1 MYRGTSKNTARICLK
16 LFLIG
21 ILCFNLFAEENTASE
36 KKGVEKSAAAP
47 VVVISPLAVKDYLVT
62 PGDVYRLGY
71 MVYNN
76 SVVFDIA
83 IDSSYNV
90 RISNLAVINIEGK
103 TYIEFKKM
111 VESIVLKN
119 YPMTAVQF
127 YMVQQGNFYVFLC
140 GEVNIAYE
148 HCVSSLTRLS
158 AVVQNSLTPYSST
171 RDIKITSANG
181 KTRTYDLFK
190 ATRDG
195 QLKENPYVRPGDVIE
210 IARAERFVSINGN
223 VERPGNYQ
231 ILKDENINTMIELYG
246 HGLTQSADLS
256 TLTVYRTIDSAS
268 SPLGNVFF
276 LDTEEKR
283 NEFVLE
289 NGDSIVINDKSSRK
303 PVIYFEG
310 ALDIAEE
317 TVPNIVSKDGASS
330 NQINDIDKSTIIP
343 VQFIP
348 GEDLIS
354 MIRSRRSW
362 FSAQS
367 DTYNTYLLRKG
378 EKIPVNL
385 NRIFYD
391 INYNEFIE
399 VLPED
404 KLVVPFLRQYVTVAG
419 AVVSPG
425 RYPYIPD
432 RTWEYYVSLAGGFNT
447 DKNDWKSVV
456 IKDVHGKTM
465 NKKDI
470 ILPETTITARANSFS
485 YNFNK
490 YAPIITV
497 SASVITAVL
506 AILTFIYRK

>member
-1 MYRGTSKNTARICLK
+1 MYVGFLKNIMRICLK
-16 LFLIG
+16 LFLIA
-21 ILCFNLFAEENTASE
+21 IVCFNLFAQEQKLE
-36 KKGVEKSAAAP
+36 SAQ
-47 VVVISPLAVKDYLVT
+47 VLSPLAVKDYLVT
-62 PGDVYRLGY
+62 PGDVYRLAY
-71 MVYNN
+71 MAYNQ
-76 SVVFDIA
+76 SVVFNIA

-103 TYIEFKKM
+103 TYIEFKKL
-111 VESIVLKN
+111 VESVVIKN

-127 YMVQQGNFYVFLC
+127 SMIQQGHFYVFIR
-140 GEVNIAYE
+140 GEVQIAYE
-148 HCVSSLTRLS
+148 RNVTALTRLS
-158 AVVQNSLTPYSST
+158 EVIQESLTPYSSI

-181 KTRTYDLFK
+181 KIRTYDLFK

-195 QLKENPYVRPGDVIE
+195 QLKENPYVRPGDIIE
-210 IARAERFVSINGN
+210 IARVDRFVSIAGN

-231 ILKDENINTMIELYG
+231 ILQDENITALINIYG

-256 TLTVYRTIDSAS
+256 SLTVYRTIDSEQ

-283 NEFVLE
+283 NTFVLE
-289 NGDSIVINDKSSRK
+289 NGDRIVINDKSSRK

-310 ALDIAEE
+310 A
-317 TVPNIVSKDGASS
+317 VSKPNESVS
-330 NQINDIDKSTIIP
+330 KPNESVSIP
-343 VQFIP
+343 IQFIP

-362 FSAQS
+362 FSAKS

-391 INYNEFIE
+391 VTYNESIE

-404 KLVVPFLRQYVTVAG
+404 KLVVPFLQAYVTVVG
-419 AVVSPG
+419 AVISPG
-425 RYPYIPD
+425 RYPYIPN
-432 RTWEYYVSLAGGFNT
+432 RTWEYYVGLAGGFNT
-447 DKNDWKSVV
+447 DKNDGNSVT
-456 IKDVHGKTM
+456 IKDVYGKTV
-465 NKKDI
+465 NKKDV
-470 ILPETTITARANSFS
+470 ILPETTITAKVNSFM

-490 YAPIITV
+490 YSPIITV
-497 SASVITAVL
+497 SASIITAVL
-506 AILTFIYRK
+506 AILTFVYKR

>member
-1 MYRGTSKNTARICLK
+1 MYIQFLKKVTRLCLT
-16 LFLIG
+16 LLLIS
-21 ILCFNLFAEENTASE
+21 IVCFSLFAEEKDVDKQIASPTSL
-36 KKGVEKSAAAP
+36 V
-47 VVVISPLAVKDYLVT
+47 SPLAVKEYLVT
-62 PGDVYRLGY
+62 PGDIYRLSY
-71 MVYNN
+71 AAY
-76 SVVFDIA
+76 STPIVFDII
-83 IDSSYNV
+83 IDASYNV

-103 TYIEFKKM
+103 TYLEFKKI
-111 VESIVLKN
+111 VESIVTKN
-119 YPMTAVQF
+119 YPMTAVQL
-127 YMVQQGNFYVFLC
+127 YMIRQGNFYVFVR
-140 GEVNIAYE
+140 GEVKTAYE
-148 HCVSSLTRLS
+148 HLVSSLTRLS
-158 AVVQNSLTPYSST
+158 DVIQESLTSYSST
-171 RDIKITSANG
+171 RDIKIISANG
-181 KTRTYDLFK
+181 KTKTYDLFK
-190 ATRDG
+190 AVRDG
-195 QLKENPYVRPGDVIE
+195 QLKENPYVRPGDIIE
-210 IARAERFVSINGN
+210 IARAERFISIAGN

-231 ILKDENINTMIELYG
+231 ILNDENINAMIEIYG

-256 TLTVYRTIDSAS
+256 TLAVYRTIDSAS

-283 NEFVLE
+283 NEFILE
-289 NGDSIVINDKSSRK
+289 NGDRIVINDKASRK

-310 ALDIAEE
+310 ALSIPRE
-317 TVPNIVSKDGASS
+317 KDTT
-330 NQINDIDKSTIIP
+330 DIDESTIIP

-506 AILTFIYRK
+506 AILTFIYKK